1 MVNYTMI
8 DNHSFAAAMLCNC
21 STLLLMMYTPVPS
34 LTLNNQHR
42 HLHLAEVHAVTF
54 SLETDPAHADHFSHM
69 LTAFAFVYG
78 ATHWK
83 SVLCR
88 LISRATS
95 AQHAVYRSVQN
106 CGRAG
111 TSESAQA
118 YGILSDVIANLNSY
132 K

>member
-1 MVNYTMI
+1 MRAVTRSLRDAAHAELLCDMLAA
-8 DNHSFAAAMLCNC
+8 AAAM
-21 STLLLMMYTPVPS
+21 
-34 LTLNNQHR
+34 
-42 HLHLAEVHAVTF
+42 
-54 SLETDPAHADHFSHM
+54 
-69 LTAFAFVYG
+69 YG
-78 ATHWK
+78 ASHLK

-95 AQHAVYRSVQN
+95 AQHAVYRNVQN

-111 TSESAQA
+111 TSDSDQA